1 MEVGYSFATIRTV
14 VDYDSEAVLEIELA
28 CEFPSL
34 EEEVSESG
42 LIFFG
47 AFPTRGMGLRG
58 IIRRCVGA

>member
-28 CEFPSL
+28 CKFPSL

-42 LIFFG
+42 LILFG
-47 AFPTRGMGLRG
+47 GFSDPGNGFAGDN
-58 IIRRCVGA
+58 